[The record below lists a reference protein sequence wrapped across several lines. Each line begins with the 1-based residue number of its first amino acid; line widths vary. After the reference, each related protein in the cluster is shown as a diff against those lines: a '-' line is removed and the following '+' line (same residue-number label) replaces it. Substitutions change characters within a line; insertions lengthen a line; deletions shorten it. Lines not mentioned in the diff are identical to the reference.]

1 MSGVYRS
8 ENNNQYATGY
18 APIRLFNRL
27 CAGNPIPAASCPE
40 SQLAFL
46 PNLTSA
52 KNTPTSAQ
60 PTVVGYYDP
69 VNRIG
74 PSASAQAQAALP
86 GMPGS
91 ASIDTFRQQQ

>member
-27 CAGNPIPAASCPE
+27 CAGNPIPAANCPE
-40 SQLAFL
+40 SQIAFL

-52 KNTPTSAQ
+52 KNTPSSAQ
-60 PTVVGYYDP
+60 PVVVGYYDP
-69 VNRIG
+69 VSRIG
-74 PSASAQAQAALP
+74 PSAQAQASAALP
-86 GMPGS
+86 GSRGS
-91 ASIDTFRQQQ
+91 SSISF

>member
-27 CAGNPIPAASCPE
+27 CAGNPIPAANCPE
-40 SQLAFL
+40 SQVAFL

-52 KNTPTSAQ
+52 KNTPVADMPASYGSNLAL
-60 PTVVGYYDP
+60 G
-69 VNRIG
+69 NIG
-74 PSASAQAQAALP
+74 PMARNTAAYLP
-86 GMPGS
+86 GAAGS
-91 ASIDTFRQQQ
+91 GSISSFVMK

>member
-27 CAGNPIPAASCPE
+27 CAGNPIPAANCPE
-40 SQLAFL
+40 SQVAFL

-52 KNTPTSAQ
+52 KNTPTGQQ
-60 PTVVGYYDP
+60 PVVVGYYDP
-69 VNRIG
+69 VAKIG
-74 PSASAQAQAALP
+74 PSAQAQARAALP
-86 GMPGS
+86 QAAGS
-91 ASIDTFRQQQ
+91 ASINTFVA